1 MELAK
6 KISIIVG
13 AIMAIAAVAAGL
25 IKYGEDKENINSRT
39 FESPAQMVKT
49 VTYVEQAP
57 SPEQLQRDRIL
68 DSIKNAEILK
78 SNRIRDSLMFE
89 ERKSRQYTDS
99 INKLNADQF
108 YQSKQIQDRILQ
120 ELETIK
126 RRQ

>member
-6 KISIIVG
+6 RISIIIGVV
-13 AIMAIAAVAAGL
+13 MAIAGVAAGL

-57 SPEQLQRDRIL
+57 TPAQLQRQFII
-68 DSIKNAEILK
+68 DSINTINEIK
-78 SNRIRDSLMFE
+78 SRKMRDSLILE
-89 ERKSRQYTDS
+89 ERKARQHTDS
-99 INKLNADQF
+99 INQLNADQF
-108 YQSKQIQDRILQ
+108 YQSKKIQDKILQ